1 MYHKRHLVPFGEF
14 VPLESMLRGLITF
27 FDLPMSSFSRGSDKQ
42 APLKAAGQLLAPTV
56 CYEDAFGEEVIDFLP
71 AATLLINGSN
81 NAWYGDSFA
90 PHQHL
95 QISRMRAVE
104 TGRPLLRATTN
115 GISAIIDHKGY
126 IVKRSPQFETYVLSG
141 EVQPRS
147 GATLY
152 VRWGNWPVI
161 LFGFFVLG
169 VVGLRYKFYNK

>member
-1 MYHKRHLVPFGEF
+1 
-14 VPLESMLRGLITF
+14 
-27 FDLPMSSFSRGSDKQ
+27 
-42 APLKAAGQLLAPTV
+42 
-56 CYEDAFGEEVIDFLP
+56 
-71 AATLLINGSN
+71 LINGSN

-126 IVKRSPQFETYVLSG
+126 VIKRSSQFEIYVLSG

-147 GATLY
+147 GATLS

-161 LFGFFVLG
+161 ILGFMVLI
-169 VVGLRYKFYNK
+169 VLVAWSLLLCDKS